1 MNEMNITSVTYI
13 RDEDGNIDML
23 DVVIDGKNHGV
34 PPNENNRH
42 YVAVQ
47 EWLAEGN
54 KATN

>member
-13 RDEDGNIDML
+13 RDDDGNIDIL
-23 DVVIDGKNHGV
+23 QVVIDGKNYTV
-34 PPNENNRH
+34 PPSTANRH

-47 EWLAEGN
+47 EWLAAGN